1 MQSIFLNKGLPVLGN
16 KTVLIKQT
24 NKKKNSAPTTEKLS
38 FFLGSVLM
46 VYLLFYIISK

>member
-24 NKKKNSAPTTEKLS
+24 NKKNLCTYHRETLILS
-38 FFLGSVLM
+38 GECFDGLPVVL
-46 VYLLFYIISK
+46 YNF